1 MQFNEYVRQY
11 SKVSK
16 RVQKACELNIKAL
29 LDYYKKDQ
37 GKIESRGNWI
47 RNKYSAFICLMSHRG
62 GLGDYNGTTD
72 PTKVPEGLIETR
84 ELIKKDICP
93 DFLSDTKSLDFRTDP
108 NIIAFSDF
116 LTHCQTEA
124 MWHAVARPYYNVYPI
139 VYEHMV
145 SGIDIGNWK
154 WNDIIPPYSPLLLK
168 FPIGREPYGIAS
180 MMVRK
185 SDFRED
191 NGRVGWGRH
200 PTTDETIG
208 IDEQWF
214 EGDPATDDGMAKSSR
229 MWYSLANVTKKMQLE
244 IEVQFAPRYEDTTY
258 SSISLMNTRDD
269 SSLLTCLDNSNL
281 RNLMQEDLFNNRKDE
296 NDWPSATESQRVNQQ
311 FLGEFH
317 EGIGGTLDFNGLP
330 PQVDSWDMVDMKPA
344 NPEHN
349 QKVSEKRSEF
359 HKWVLQ
365 MVILLSEIHK
375 TPGMIEDAI
384 LARDKDE
391 YVNASE
397 LRKQRLADKAAKRT
411 GCKGWSIGKQQQE
424 RSDSNKSNP
433 HWVKPFLRN
442 QACGPRFSKRKVILI
457 EGHVRGAASIE
468 DVPTGFE
475 GHKQPEQPE
484 YKYRPPISPALR
496 AKVFARDK
504 NTCRTCGRKPK
515 DGIKLEA
522 GHVVSHKNGGK
533 ASMDN
538 LITQCNVCNSGQSS
552 RNIKK
557 GQLA

>member
-16 RVQKACELNIKAL
+16 RVQKACELNIRAL
-29 LDYYKKDQ
+29 LDYYNPKWNAH
-37 GKIESRGNWI
+37 NWV
-47 RNKYSAFICLMSHRG
+47 RNKHSAFICLMSHRG
-62 GLGDYNGTTD
+62 GIGDYHGTTD
-72 PTKVPEGLIETR
+72 QTKLPEGLIETR

-93 DFLSDTKSLDFRTDP
+93 DFLSNTNKFVDFRTDP
-108 NIIAFSDF
+108 NLIAFSDF
-116 LTHCQTEA
+116 LTHCQIEA
-124 MWHAVARPYYNVYPI
+124 MWHSIGRPYYNVYPI

-145 SGIDIGNWK
+145 SGIDISNWK

-168 FPIGREPYGIAS
+168 FPVGREPYGIAS

-185 SDFRED
+185 SDFRKD
-191 NGRVGWGRH
+191 TGHIGWGRH
-200 PTTDETIG
+200 PKTNQPIA
-208 IDEQWF
+208 IREQWF
-214 EGDPATDDGMAKSSR
+214 DGDVKDGMAKASR
-229 MWYSLANVTKKMQLE
+229 LWLSLAQVTKTMQLE

-296 NDWPSATESQRVNQQ
+296 NDWPSATESQRVNHQ

-330 PQVDSWDMVDMKPA
+330 PDIDSWDMIDMKPA

-375 TPGMIEDAI
+375 TPGMIEAAI

-397 LRKQRLADKAAKRT
+397 LRKHRLAIKAAKRT
-411 GCKGWSIGKQQQE
+411 GCTGWSIGRQQQE
-424 RSDSNKSNP
+424 RSDSNKGNP

-442 QACGPRFSKRKVILI
+442 QAYGPRFSKK
-457 EGHVRGAASIE
+457 GDTSRG
-468 DVPTGFE
+468 
-475 GHKQPEQPE
+475 
-484 YKYRPPISPALR
+484 
-496 AKVFARDK
+496 
-504 NTCRTCGRKPK
+504 
-515 DGIKLEA
+515 
-522 GHVVSHKNGGK
+522 
-533 ASMDN
+533 
-538 LITQCNVCNSGQSS
+538 S
-552 RNIKK
+552 RSWCC
-557 GQLA
+557 